1 MCGCGVGCG
10 LCVAGCGL
18 CGVGCGLC
26 VVGCEL
32 FAVGCGVL
40 GVLVFA
46 LLRQISKE
54 TRDEMEKEDRVHQ
67 MQMNEAPSS
76 VSSSQ
81 RSNVFVDSMNDSTKG
96 GQREVML

>member
-32 FAVGCGVL
+32 FAVGCGVWVVGCSCRSSVWDVRCEML
-40 GVLVFA
+40 GVWRGVPCKCLFNGTV
-46 LLRQISKE
+46 S
-54 TRDEMEKEDRVHQ
+54 RDMG
-67 MQMNEAPSS
+67 PI
-76 VSSSQ
+76 
-81 RSNVFVDSMNDSTKG
+81 
-96 GQREVML
+96 